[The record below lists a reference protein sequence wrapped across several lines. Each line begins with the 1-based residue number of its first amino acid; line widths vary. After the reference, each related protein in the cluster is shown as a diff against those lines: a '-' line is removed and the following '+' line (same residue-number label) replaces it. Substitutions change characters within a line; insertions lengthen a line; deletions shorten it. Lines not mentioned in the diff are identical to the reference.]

1 MTEPVAFRLPP
12 LPGSVHFVGIG
23 GAGMNGLARLLLE
36 GGYRVSGS
44 DRADSPAL
52 AELRAAGAMVFVGHD
67 VAQVRDAALV
77 VITAAV
83 GDENP
88 EVAAARARGIP
99 VVKRA
104 ALLGVLANTK
114 RLIAVAGT
122 HGKSTTSGMIALALS
137 RLGANPWYAV
147 GASVRDLGTSASAGT
162 GTVGVV
168 EADEYDYSF
177 LHLAPVVAVVL
188 NLEHDH
194 PDLFPDMATYA
205 DAFDQFTQRIVPG
218 GMLLV
223 NADEPACYALAARHR
238 ERGGRV
244 ETVGYATDADWLLM
258 ANADADGTTV
268 LSHDGAA
275 IGPLVLQVPGEHNLR
290 NAAVSVAACAAV
302 GFGPAAVLHAV
313 GGYSGV
319 GRRFELVGEVGGVTV
334 VDDYAHHPTE
344 VRATIAAAR
353 GRYPGRRIIAV
364 FQPHTFT
371 RTRLYAAQFG
381 AALGTADVAL
391 VSNIYPAREPDPGD
405 IHATDVVKHIP
416 DARGK
421 YSNGMIETLVNVHS
435 EIQPGDVVLVMG
447 AGTITEIGPAL
458 VRAMRDRETAR

>member
-1 MTEPVAFRLPP
+1 MTEPVAIRLPP
-12 LPGSVHFVGIG
+12 PPSPVHFVGIG
-23 GAGMNGLARLLLE
+23 GAGMNGLARLLIE

-52 AELRAAGAMVFVGHD
+52 AELRAAGATVFVGHD
-67 VAQVRDAALV
+67 AAQVRDAALV

-137 RLGANPWYAV
+137 RLGADPWYAV
-147 GASVRDLGTSASAGT
+147 GASVRDLGMSASAGT
-162 GTVGVV
+162 GIVGVV

-177 LHLAPVVAVVL
+177 LHLTPVVAVVL

-205 DAFDQFTQRIVPG
+205 AAFDQFAQRIVSG
-218 GMLLV
+218 GVLLV
-223 NADEPACYALAARHR
+223 NADEPACHALVARHQ

-244 ETVGYATDADWLLM
+244 EKVGYATDADWRLTV
-258 ANADADGTTV
+258 NADGTTV
-268 LSHDGAA
+268 LSHDSAA
-275 IGPLVLQVPGEHNLR
+275 VGSLALQVPGEHNLR
-290 NAAVSVAACAAV
+290 NAAVAVAACAAV
-302 GFGPAAVLHAV
+302 GFDPAATLHAV
-313 GGYSGV
+313 SGYSGV

-353 GRYPGRRIIAV
+353 GRYPGRRIVAV

-391 VSNIYPAREPDPGD
+391 VSDIYPAREPDPGD

-416 DARGK
+416 NARGK
-421 YSNGMIETLVNVHS
+421 YSNGMIETFVNVHS
-435 EIQPGDVVLVMG
+435 EVQPGDVVLVMG

-458 VRAMRDRETAR
+458 VRTIRDRETAR